1 MSRKTGIK
9 SFEEMRQA
17 LIAIEK
23 QTQKDKLEKA
33 KRAEMIKEIRTDIDA
48 VKQTDNNLM
57 LKELEYNGRSKAIA
71 SMMTRNR
78 CSVSQLIDYV
88 TAAFR
93 EDSLSLDDL
102 KKIRKIFKSLLEKN
116 AVLEKEKRKQQ
127 ENRKLKEIINS
138 RKIESLIH
146 FTRTENLDSI
156 LSIGI
161 LPRLMLETRNIPFI
175 YNDSLRA
182 DYMNSC
188 TCVSI
193 EFPNTWVLNNK
204 MDMAPNSDWVLIV
217 LKAELL
223 YEQRNYYAKHNAATY
238 SVQKNLRARYK
249 PADLEALFADN
260 IKIEK
265 ASGEIKEFK
274 RIDTQAYF
282 PTSDQA
288 EILVEGAI
296 NPKYIDFVVFKTES
310 SMGKYERILKSKGIE
325 CISNSDLFLH
335 NRYDFKWEER

>member
-23 QTQKDKLEKA
+23 QTQKEKIEKA

-57 LKELEYNGRSKAIA
+57 LKELEYNGRSKVIA

-116 AVLEKEKRKQQ
+116 AVIEKEKRKQQ
-127 ENRKLKEIINS
+127 ENRELKEIINS

-146 FTRTENLDSI
+146 FTRIENLDSI

-193 EFPNTWVLNNK
+193 CP
-204 MDMAPNSDWVLIV
+204 DRRG
-217 LKAELL
+217 
-223 YEQRNYYAKHNAATY
+223 Y
-238 SVQKNLRARYK
+238 
-249 PADLEALFADN
+249 
-260 IKIEK
+260 
-265 ASGEIKEFK
+265 G
-274 RIDTQAYF
+274 
-282 PTSDQA
+282 
-288 EILVEGAI
+288 
-296 NPKYIDFVVFKTES
+296 
-310 SMGKYERILKSKGIE
+310 
-325 CISNSDLFLH
+325 
-335 NRYDFKWEER
+335 